1 MVVPPIT
8 RLRKGFISKETSTLP
23 IVMKVKPGKLYRVF
37 WGFFC
42 LFSISTHMFS
52 AKDGIASLTLNGDFY
67 RLNYASL
74 QIHMGFPGDSA
85 VQTPP
90 TYAGD
95 TGSVRGSG
103 RHPGEGDGNP
113 STPVYLSGKSQG

>member
-23 IVMKVKPGKLYRVF
+23 RAMKVKPGKLYRF
-37 WGFFC
+37 LGGFFC

-67 RLNYASL
+67 RLNYEPL
-74 QIHMGFPGDSA
+74 QIHVGFPGGSA

-90 TYAGD
+90 TYTGD
-95 TGSVRGSG
+95 TGSVPGSG
-103 RHPGEGDGNP
+103 RHPGEGNGNP
-113 STPVYLSGKSQG
+113 PTPVYLSGKSQG